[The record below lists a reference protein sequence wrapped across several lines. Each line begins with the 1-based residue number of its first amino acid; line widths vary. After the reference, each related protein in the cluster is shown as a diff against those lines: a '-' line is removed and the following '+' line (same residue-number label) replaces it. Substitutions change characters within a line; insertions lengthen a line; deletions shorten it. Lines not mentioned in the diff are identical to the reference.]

1 MNHYQDAL
9 FILTTGSSNCPMYVP
24 IIQRLSPKLQLAV
37 LDTLLAMVTAYPGT
51 DLNEKTDKW
60 ETVNRRNFGD
70 GGGYEVLRALMV
82 QYSAEPDLS
91 LEKETILS
99 HTLQLFHLTLVSR
112 KNTTDLLTC
121 SQVSIF
127 VVVLKVHL

>member
-1 MNHYQDAL
+1 M
-9 FILTTGSSNCPMYVP
+9 
-24 IIQRLSPKLQLAV
+24 SPKLQLAV
-37 LDTLLAMVTAYPGT
+37 LDTLLAMVTAYPGA
-51 DLNEKTDKW
+51 DLNDKTDKW

-82 QYSAEPDLS
+82 QYSADPELS
-91 LEKETILS
+91 SEKEAILS

-121 SQVSIF
+121 SQVRIHCILSIAGSSTTR
-127 VVVLKVHL
+127 